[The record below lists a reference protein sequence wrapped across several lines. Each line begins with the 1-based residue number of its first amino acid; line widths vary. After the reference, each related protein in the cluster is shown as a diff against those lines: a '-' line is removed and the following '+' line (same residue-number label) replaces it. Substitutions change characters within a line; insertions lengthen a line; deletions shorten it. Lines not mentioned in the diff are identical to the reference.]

1 VPPKSISY
9 RSVAGGDPAQQWPV
23 TDAVILECRGGR
35 NKTFESIWL
44 QLQQRR
50 FVTAVRRSHEIFE
63 AEGFESLTL
72 SVRRSGDFTL
82 TKIVLG

>member
-1 VPPKSISY
+1 
-9 RSVAGGDPAQQWPV
+9 
-23 TDAVILECRGGR
+23 
-35 NKTFESIWL
+35 L